1 MLGFQLQLVVASG
14 RLRAPPSLGW
24 CHWGPLRRGTFPPSQ
39 EHWGDRVTA
48 PPPLLSEDVAQQGT
62 ELCHTW
68 QQWVDEA
75 VLGDTQA
82 LLPSTPGRQWSPG
95 ASPSPSSDCL
105 EGAEQASVSCIFT
118 CVQPHWCHFGKQ
130 GTELLL
136 TFVGKRVRT
145 RQKEVMESVACFVPV
160 GISRTKDG
168 AEISLLQSNRGTE
181 WREARQNWWKLPSSP
196 TSGGTVWRIPIPT
209 WQNEVVHW
217 VHLLG
222 WFQQG
227 PVGT

>member
-1 MLGFQLQLVVASG
+1 MHYKTISSNYVSFPEFFTLSTPAYSNEIKLDLHS
-14 RLRAPPSLGW
+14 
-24 CHWGPLRRGTFPPSQ
+24 PLRTSLHENF
-39 EHWGDRVTA
+39 T
-48 PPPLLSEDVAQQGT
+48 
-62 ELCHTW
+62 
-68 QQWVDEA
+68 
-75 VLGDTQA
+75 
-82 LLPSTPGRQWSPG
+82 STPGRQWSPG

-181 WREARQNWWKLPSSP
+181 
-196 TSGGTVWRIPIPT
+196 
-209 WQNEVVHW
+209 
-217 VHLLG
+217 
-222 WFQQG
+222 
-227 PVGT
+227 